1 MSDNP
6 VSGFTDIGHP
16 LVRGTDTPNESSTW
30 NDIDPTVWIEA
41 DEQGEEHRYLCWG
54 NGKNYICEL
63 NNDMISVKD
72 LDGDGKIT
80 FGTDILEKEVPE
92 EYTEAP
98 WIYRRQ
104 DEQGNYYGD
113 YYLFYAYGWR
123 EQMAYATTDD
133 LLYGEWKF
141 GGVIMQ
147 PTATSNT
154 NHMAVIDFKGK
165 TYFKIGRAHV

>member
-1 MSDNP
+1 MN
-6 VSGFTDIGHP
+6 
-16 LVRGTDTPNESSTW
+16 R
-30 NDIDPTVWIEA
+30 A
-41 DEQGEEHRYLCWG
+41 EEHRYLCWG

-165 TYFKIGRAHV
+165 TYFIYHNGSLDGGSGYRRAVSVQELNIRENGYCGCITGKCSRT